1 MADAPVTSVG
11 TADKRDTS
19 RDQMVS
25 VKALKSF
32 HKDGDMKGEVVGP
45 DSPAFDVPRWRA
57 AQLRANFLIEYANDS
72 DDKAIHGEADAKRIA
87 DRVKAIAEQTKLPA
101 NSKTTPLRNPE
112 MKLAEVHPDQGKRK

>member
-1 MADAPVTSVG
+1 MADALVTSVD
-11 TADKRDTS
+11 TSDKRDTS
-19 RDQMVS
+19 RDQLVS
-25 VKALKSF
+25 VKALKCF

-57 AQLRANFLIEYANDS
+57 AQLRANFLIEYSNDS

-112 MKLAEVHPDQGKRK
+112 VKLADVEKAKPAK

>member
-1 MADAPVTSVG
+1 MVDSPVTSVE

-57 AQLRANFLIEYANDS
+57 AQLRSNFLIEYANDS
-72 DDKAIHGEADAKRIA
+72 DDKAIHGEVDAKRIA
-87 DRVKAIAEQTKLPA
+87 ERVQAIAEQTKLPA

-112 MKLAEVHPDQGKRK
+112 VKLADVEKAKPAK